1 MNLSIR
7 ANIELKS
14 FRKVPTMPT
23 KFLKALPII
32 TLEVL
37 AVVPTPLTIKSLK
50 PFHTKGFR
58 NVGSLLATC
67 QHFSK
72 GFFVLTPEKGESAY
86 S

>member
-1 MNLSIR
+1 
-7 ANIELKS
+7 
-14 FRKVPTMPT
+14 
-23 KFLKALPII
+23 
-32 TLEVL
+32 
-37 AVVPTPLTIKSLK
+37 VPTPLTIKSLK